1 MNIQILDSWLR
12 EHLKTKASSKEIA
25 EKLSLSSVSVEKLE
39 KKGDDYLYDI
49 EITTNRPDLMSVVGL
64 AREAAAVLS
73 YNKILAEFIKPSLKL
88 PEQTEST
95 DNVNIKNN
103 PELVNRICAVVMDV
117 EIKNSPKKI
126 QERLESAGIRSL
138 NNLIDIT
145 NYVMRTIGHPT
156 HVFDFD
162 RIPTKTIQIRKSH
175 AKEKIET
182 LDGKEYELTG
192 EDIVADDGLGH
203 VIDLLGV
210 MGLQNS
216 VVTDTTKRIL
226 FFVNNNDPH
235 RVRRTSMNLGIRT
248 EAAVINEKGVD
259 PELAMDALLYGIKL
273 YEELANGKVMS
284 EIVDIYP
291 NKVERDTIEVFENK
305 INSTIGVNIPIKT
318 SKEILES
325 LGFEV
330 VGKEQGLTAT
340 PPSFRAQDMH
350 IQEDVIEEVARI
362 YGYHNI
368 PNKLP
373 SITSARPF
381 NLETNILYYEDR
393 IREALKYWGLTEV
406 YTYPMVSE
414 DLYEGDLKNA
424 VTIQNPLN
432 EEYVYMRA
440 SLVPSLLKVVKENKN
455 HDKISI
461 FEIGNIYVGQKGNLP
476 KEILRLAGVFK
487 SADAS
492 FFKVKGLI
500 EQLLADLGIT
510 DVNFEQSHESAEI
523 TVNVGKDYVGD
534 IEILD
539 SDVINF
545 ELDLEIIL
553 KHATLKKTY
562 KPLSKFPPI
571 MEDLAIIAP
580 ADVTTGDL
588 IATIKKQSSLVK
600 DVSLL
605 DKYEDTRT
613 FHIVYQSNE
622 RNLKNEEIGEI
633 REKILKELR
642 EKHKA
647 KIKE

>member
-73 YNKILAEFIKPSLKL
+73 YNKIPAEFIKPSLKL

-461 FEIGNIYVGQKGNLP
+461 FEIGNIYVGQKGDLP

-510 DVNFEQSHESAEI
+510 DVNFDQSHESAEI

-588 IATIKKQSSLVK
+588 IATVKKQSSLVR

-605 DKYEDTRT
+605 DKYEDART

>member
-73 YNKILAEFIKPSLKL
+73 YNKIPAEFIKPSLKL

-510 DVNFEQSHESAEI
+510 DVGFEQSHESAEI

>member
-73 YNKILAEFIKPSLKL
+73 YNKIPAEFIKPSLKL

-162 RIPTKTIQIRKSH
+162 RIPTKTVQIRKSH

-248 EAAVINEKGVD
+248 EAAVLNEKGID

>member
-73 YNKILAEFIKPSLKL
+73 YNKIPAEFIKPSLKL